1 MTLFPRLT
9 AFTVATLIAA
19 APPATQA
26 GEGHDHG
33 EAPATPT
40 GQALPRFAATSDTF
54 ELVGVLD
61 GHDLTLWLDHAAD
74 NSPVEGASLEL
85 EIGGVK
91 VEAEQHEAGEF
102 EAELAEEPEEGEVAI
117 KAKVVVGQRTEL
129 LSGDLDIHHEEHAEE
144 SASGASWGTYGAW
157 GAGGLVLLALLGWA
171 MRRARVAPRH
181 S

>member
-9 AFTVATLIAA
+9 AFTVAILIAA
-19 APPATQA
+19 APLATQA

-40 GQALPRFAATSDTF
+40 GSALPRFAATSDTF

-74 NSPVEGASLEL
+74 NSPVEGASLARARTML
-85 EIGGVK
+85 EKGEGH
-91 VEAEQHEAGEF
+91 ALLPFNLSSASAADAGMVCGQD
-102 EAELAEEPEEGEVAI
+102 EE
-117 KAKVVVGQRTEL
+117 EL
-129 LSGDLDIHHEEHAEE
+129 LPMRMA
-144 SASGASWGTYGAW
+144 
-157 GAGGLVLLALLGWA
+157 LVLAS
-171 MRRARVAPRH
+171 RRAGLGAAVDEVLKGVA

>member
-9 AFTVATLIAA
+9 AFTVAILIAA
-19 APPATQA
+19 APLATQA
-26 GEGHDHG
+26 GDGHDHG

-40 GQALPRFAATSDTF
+40 GPALPRFAATSDTF
-54 ELVGVLD
+54 ELVGVLN

-85 EIGGVK
+85 EVGGVK
-91 VEAEQHEAGEF
+91 VEVEQHEAGEF

>member
-9 AFTVATLIAA
+9 AFTVAILIAA
-19 APPATQA
+19 APLATQA

-40 GQALPRFAATSDTF
+40 GPALPRFAATSDTF

-91 VEAEQHEAGEF
+91 VEVEQHEAGEF
-102 EAELAEEPEEGEVAI
+102 EAELAQEPEEGEIAI

>member
-9 AFTVATLIAA
+9 AFTAAILIAA
-19 APPATQA
+19 APLATQA
-26 GEGHDHG
+26 GDGHDHG

-40 GQALPRFAATSDTF
+40 GPALPRFAATSDTF

-102 EAELAEEPEEGEVAI
+102 EAELAAEPEEGEIAI

-129 LSGDLDIHHEEHAEE
+129 LSGDLDIHEEHAEE

-157 GAGGLVLLALLGWA
+157 GAGGLVLLALLGRA

>member
-9 AFTVATLIAA
+9 AFTAAILIAA
-19 APPATQA
+19 APLATQA
-26 GEGHDHG
+26 GDGHDHG

-40 GQALPRFAATSDTF
+40 GPALPRFAAASDTF

-61 GHDLTLWLDHAAD
+61 GHDLTLWLDRAAD
-74 NSPVEGASLEL
+74 NSPVTDATLQL
-85 EIGGVK
+85 MVGGVK
-91 VEAEQHEAGEF
+91 VEVEQHEPGEF
-102 EAELAEEPEEGEVAI
+102 EAALAEEPEEGELAIVAL
-117 KAKVVVGQRTEL
+117 VVADQQREQLTAE
-129 LSGDLDIHHEEHAEE
+129 LDIHHEEHAEE
-144 SASGASWGTYGAW
+144 SASGVSWGTYGAW

>member
-1 MTLFPRLT
+1 MAADFSRIRLNPLLD
-9 AFTVATLIAA
+9 F
-19 APPATQA
+19 A
-26 GEGHDHG
+26 GVELKQGAVLLD
-33 EAPATPT
+33 ADAN
-40 GQALPRFAATSDTF
+40 

-102 EAELAEEPEEGEVAI
+102 EAELAAEPEEGEIAI

-129 LSGDLDIHHEEHAEE
+129 LSGDLDIHEEHAEE

>member
-9 AFTVATLIAA
+9 AFTVATLIAIT
-19 APPATQA
+19 PLATLA

-33 EAPATPT
+33 EAPAASSGP
-40 GQALPRFAATSDTF
+40 ALPRFAATSENF
-54 ELVGVLD
+54 ELIGVLN
-61 GHDLTLWLDHAAD
+61 GRDLTLWLDHAAD
-74 NSPVEGASLEL
+74 NSPVEGANLEL

-91 VEAEQHEAGEF
+91 VEVEQHEAGEF

-117 KAKVVVGQRTEL
+117 KAKVGVGQRTEL
-129 LSGDLDIHHEEHAEE
+129 LSGDLDIHHDEHAEA

-171 MRRARVAPRH
+171 MRRTRVAPRH